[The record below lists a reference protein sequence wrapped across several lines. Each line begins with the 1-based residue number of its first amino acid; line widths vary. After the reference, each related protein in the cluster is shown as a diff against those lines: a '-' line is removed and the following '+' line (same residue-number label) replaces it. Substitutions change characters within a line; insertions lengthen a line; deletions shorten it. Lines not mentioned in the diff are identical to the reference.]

1 MPYHQSSAVSV
12 ATVMTAATVIVIGY
26 RIGRAHAAWRDVRAA
41 KRDLPAKRRIA
52 WGQTMPLFVGG
63 VFLLLTIAA
72 AAHDAGR

>member
-26 RIGRAHAAWRDVRAA
+26 RLGRAHAAWRDVRSS

-52 WGQTMPLFVGG
+52 WGLTWPLVFGTFFV
-63 VFLLLTIAA
+63 LLTAA
-72 AAHDAGR
+72 AAAYDASH

>member
-41 KRDLPAKRRIA
+41 KRDLPAKRKIA
-52 WGQTMPLFVGG
+52 WGHTVPLVLGALL
-63 VFLLLTIAA
+63 LLLTVAA
-72 AAHDAGR
+72 AAYDVSH

>member
-41 KRDLPAKRRIA
+41 RKDVPRKRRIA
-52 WGQTMPLFVGG
+52 WGHTRPLIFGA
-63 VFLLLTIAA
+63 VFLLLTVTAA
-72 AAHDAGR
+72 AYDAAH